1 MSELRP
7 EFEAA
12 TKFLKSHFERVDSMP
27 PEWHF
32 AQYETN
38 KVQVNWL
45 AEAFRE
51 FSKEQL
57 AQKDAQI
64 AGLVEALGKYADDDE
79 WMGIWND
86 VTHEYGDEKKYWYDS
101 DDATQIAKIALAA
114 LPASLLETHRLEREV
129 IEAAGK
135 FTAHYREA
143 GFGVIDLSPHNPLK
157 PFLDAVEALQAHKE
171 NG

>member
-1 MSELRP
+1 MNELAP
-7 EFEAA
+7 W
-12 TKFLKSHFERVDSMP
+12 S
-27 PEWHF
+27 
-32 AQYETN
+32 
-38 KVQVNWL
+38 VQL
-45 AEAFRE
+45 HQCQAE
-51 FSKEQL
+51 L

-129 IEAAGK
+129 LEKAEEWTSGGHPEMDGELD
-135 FTAHYREA
+135 TALHQ
-143 GFGVIDLSPHNPLK
+143 
-157 PFLDAVEALQAHKE
+157 AVEALQAHKDTITQA
-171 NG
+171 NHQS